1 MSSTTTSLRHDIA
14 NPALAAEG
22 KKRIEWAER
31 NMPVLA
37 QIRERF
43 EKEKPFTGVRLAACM
58 HVTTETA
65 NLMRVLKAGGAEIAL
80 CASNPLSTQDDTAA
94 ALVYEYGIS
103 VFARNAV
110 DRDGYYAHIN
120 AALDIEPHQVF
131 DDGCDLVNTLHT
143 TRKELIPN
151 IAGGCEETT
160 TGVIRLNQMAKDG
173 ALQFPMIAVN
183 DTDTKHM
190 FDNRYGTGQST
201 LDAVFRA
208 TNFLLAGRI
217 LVVAGFGYCGKG
229 VAERARGL
237 GADVIVTEIDP
248 TKALDA
254 MMQGFRVMPMTEA
267 AKIGDVFI
275 TVTGNRDVLRE
286 EHFQVMKDGA
296 ILANS
301 GHFDIEIDV
310 AWLEQNAKAK
320 NAKMRHQTD
329 EYVLKNGNR
338 ILLLAEGRLVNLGAA
353 EGHPASVMDLSF
365 SDQALTAEYLVKEA
379 KNLKPGVHN
388 VPTEID
394 KTVARLKLASMGGA
408 IDVLTPAQEL
418 YLNSWEHG
426 S

>member
-1 MSSTTTSLRHDIA
+1 MSTTTSLRHDIA

-43 EKEKPFTGVRLAACM
+43 EKTKPFNGVRIAACM

-94 ALVYEYGIS
+94 ALVHEYGIS

-120 AALDIEPHQVF
+120 AALDIQPHQVF

-143 TRKELIPN
+143 TRKELIAN

-160 TGVIRLNQMAKDG
+160 TGVIRLTQMAKDG

-254 MMQGFRVMPMTEA
+254 MMQGFRVMPMTDA
-267 AKIGDVFI
+267 AKNGDVFI

-286 EHFQVMKDGA
+286 EHFQAMKDGA

-310 AWLEQNAKAK
+310 AWLEQNAVKK

-394 KTVARLKLASMGGA
+394 KDVARMKLASMGGA
-408 IDVLTPAQEL
+408 IDTLTPAQEL